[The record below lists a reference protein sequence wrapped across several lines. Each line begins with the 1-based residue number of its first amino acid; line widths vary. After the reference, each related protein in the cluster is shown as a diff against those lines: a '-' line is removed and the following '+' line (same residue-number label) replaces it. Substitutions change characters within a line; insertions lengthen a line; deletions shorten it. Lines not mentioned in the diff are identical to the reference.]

1 VVDGPSPV
9 ALRARVWHSRISK
22 LYPPAS
28 SATVKDQTPVI
39 VKHGEKMAI
48 LNPRVRSGM
57 EAKPALMVLAL
68 SLALTASA
76 QTVPNQV
83 AAGSGNQQNTASA
96 PSSAP
101 LALTLQ
107 DALERAKKNNP
118 EYRAAVTDFGLARED
133 RVQSRAAL
141 LPSVNYNAAF
151 LYTEGNGTGGRFV
164 ANNGV
169 HEYVSQGNAHQ
180 EISLATIADYRRAS
194 AAQAVARARAEIAAR
209 GLVVTVVQAYYGF
222 VVAQRKYSTAQRA
235 ATEAQRFLGISQRL
249 EHGGEVAHS
258 DVIKAQIQTAQ
269 QQRDLQE
276 AELEMNRSRLE
287 LAVLVFPDFNENF
300 SVVDDLQIPEP
311 LPSFPEVQAAAA
323 NKNPE
328 LRAAVATLQQTNQ
341 EVAVAWNGFLPSVS
355 LDYFYGID
363 ANHFAVNQIDPATGL
378 QVRNLGYAATAT
390 LQLPIW
396 NWGANRSKVKQ
407 ADLRRQQARVELSFT
422 QRQLLAKLQTLY
434 NEARTARS
442 ELESLDQSAELA
454 AESLRLTTMRYQA
467 GESTVLEVVDA
478 QNTLTQARN
487 SFNDGQARFR
497 VSMANLQTLT
507 GSL

>member
-1 VVDGPSPV
+1 MTTLNSG
-9 ALRARVWHSRISK
+9 LREGMARTQKAFIF
-22 LYPPAS
+22 
-28 SATVKDQTPVI
+28 
-39 VKHGEKMAI
+39 
-48 LNPRVRSGM
+48 
-57 EAKPALMVLAL
+57 LAL
-68 SLALTASA
+68 SLALSASA
-76 QTVPNQV
+76 QSAPNQV
-83 AAGSGNQQNTASA
+83 AAGSSNQQNTSSA
-96 PSSAP
+96 PSNAP
-101 LALTLQ
+101 LTLTLQ

-118 EYRAAVTDFGLARED
+118 EYRAAVTEFGIAKED

-151 LYTEGNGTGGRFV
+151 LYTEGTGTPATKFI

-169 HEYVSQGNAHQ
+169 HEYLSQGNVH
-180 EISLATIADYRRAS
+180 EDISLATIAGYRRAS
-194 AAQAVARARAEIAAR
+194 AAEAVARARSEIAAR

-235 ATEAQRFLGISQRL
+235 ATEAQRFFDISQKL

-258 DVIKAQIQTAQ
+258 DVIKAQIQTSQ
-269 QQRDLQE
+269 QRRDLQE

-300 SVVDDLQIPEP
+300 SVVDDLQMPEP

-328 LRAAVATLQQTNQ
+328 LRAALAALQQAGQ
-341 EVAVAWNGFLPSVS
+341 EVAIAWNGFLPSLS

-363 ANHFAVNQIDPATGL
+363 ANHFAVNQTDPVTG
-378 QVRNLGYAATAT
+378 QQFRNLGYAATAT

-396 NWGANRSKVKQ
+396 NWGANRSRVKQ

-434 NEARTARS
+434 NEAQTARS

-478 QNTLTQARN
+478 QNTLTLARN
-487 SFNDGQARFR
+487 AFNDGQARFR
-497 VSMANLQTLT
+497 VALANLQTLT
-507 GSL
+507 GAL

>member
-1 VVDGPSPV
+1 MAGAKAV
-9 ALRARVWHSRISK
+9 LM
-22 LYPPAS
+22 S
-28 SATVKDQTPVI
+28 SV
-39 VKHGEKMAI
+39 
-48 LNPRVRSGM
+48 
-57 EAKPALMVLAL
+57 L
-68 SLALTASA
+68 SLALAASA
-76 QTVPNQV
+76 QTAPNQAV
-83 AAGSGNQQNTASA
+83 AGSGNQQNTSSA
-96 PSSAP
+96 PSNAP
-101 LALTLQ
+101 LTLTLQ

-118 EYRAAVTDFGLARED
+118 EYRAALTEYGVAKQD

-151 LYTEGNGTGGRFV
+151 IYTEGTGT
-164 ANNGV
+164 
-169 HEYVSQGNAHQ
+169 ST
-180 EISLATIADYRRAS
+180 SLANIAGYRRAS
-194 AAQAVARARAEIAAR
+194 AAEAVARARSEIAAR

-222 VVAQRKYSTAQRA
+222 VVAQRKYSTVQRA
-235 ATEAQRFLGISQRL
+235 ATEAQRFFDISQKL
-249 EHGGEVAHS
+249 ERGGEVAHS
-258 DVIKAQIQTAQ
+258 DVIKAQIQTNQ

-300 SVVDDLQIPEP
+300 SVVDDLQMPEP

-328 LRAAVATLQQTNQ
+328 LRAALAALQEANR
-341 EVAVAWNGFLPSVS
+341 EVTVAWNGFLPSLT

-363 ANHFAVNQIDPATGL
+363 ANHFATYQTDPTTRL

-407 ADLRRQQARVELSFT
+407 ADLRQQQARVELSFA
-422 QRQLLAKLQTLY
+422 QRQLLAKMQTLY
-434 NEARTARS
+434 KEAETARS
-442 ELESLDQSAELA
+442 ELESLDQSAGLA
-454 AESLRLTTMRYQA
+454 AESLRLITMRYQA

-478 QNTLTQARN
+478 QNTLTLARN
-487 SFNDGQARFR
+487 AFNDGQARFR
-497 VSMANLQTLT
+497 VAMANLQTLT

>member
-1 VVDGPSPV
+1 
-9 ALRARVWHSRISK
+9 
-22 LYPPAS
+22 
-28 SATVKDQTPVI
+28 
-39 VKHGEKMAI
+39 MF
-48 LNPRVRSGM
+48 
-57 EAKPALMVLAL
+57 LAL
-68 SLALTASA
+68 GMTLVAPA
-76 QTVPNQV
+76 QTAPNQV
-83 AAGSGNQQNTASA
+83 VPESDKQQNAGSA
-96 PSSAP
+96 PSNAP
-101 LALTLQ
+101 LTLTLQ

-118 EYRAAVTDFGLARED
+118 EYRSAVTDFGVARED

-151 LYTEGNGTGGRFV
+151 LYTEGNGTGAKFV

-169 HEYVSQGNAHQ
+169 HEYISQGNVHQ
-180 EISLATIADYRRAS
+180 DISLATIAGYRRAS
-194 AAQAVARARAEIAAR
+194 AAEAVARARAEIAAR

-235 ATEAQRFLGISQRL
+235 ATEAQRFLDISQKL

-287 LAVLVFPDFNENF
+287 LAVLLFPDFNENF
-300 SVVDDLQIPEP
+300 SVVDDLQMPEP
-311 LPSFPEVQAAAA
+311 LPSFPEVETAAA

-328 LRAAVATLQQTNQ
+328 LRAALAALQQANQ
-341 EVAVAWNGFLPSVS
+341 EVAVAWNGFLPSLS

-363 ANHFAVNQIDPATGL
+363 ANHYAANQTDPTTGR

-422 QRQLLAKLQTLY
+422 QKQLLAKLQTLY

-478 QNTLTQARN
+478 QNTLTVARN
-487 SFNDGQARFR
+487 AFNDGQARFR
-497 VSMANLQTLT
+497 VSLANLQTLT